1 MDALTN
7 IQCAAYQYALDI
19 DIGNMLG
26 NAKNLLKTW
35 GSAIIIILGVIMI
48 IVAAVQIFRGLA
60 TQRGQQQA
68 NWVMT
73 ILLLFIGAAFAL
85 GGFNLLYQFGAAG
98 RNTAEDLSGD
108 TTIQASGLNGEGGA
122 SGNATPYNNDTAG

>member
-1 MDALTN
+1 MNTLLFEA
-7 IQCAAYQYALDI
+7 QQVALDI
-19 DIGNMLG
+19 DIGQMLSNG
-26 NAKNLLKTW
+26 KNLLKTW
-35 GSAIIIILGVIMI
+35 GSAVIIILGVIMI
-48 IVAAVQIFRGLA
+48 VIAGVQIFKGLA

-98 RNTAEDLSGD
+98 KNTAEDLSGS
-108 TTIQASGLNGEGGA
+108 TVTAQGLNGEGNN
-122 SGNATPYNNDTAG
+122 NATPYNNDAG